1 MSSGTPSLS
10 WMQTFRSYL
19 DKRLL
24 WVFMLGCSSGFPLVL
39 IGSNMSG
46 WLKDAGLTRAAIGY
60 FGSVLAVYAI
70 NFLWAPLIDRVKLPF
85 LHSHLGQ
92 RRSWI
97 FLPQLLMLFMTIGMA
112 WFGPSV
118 SFHKSA
124 EQDQDPTL
132 TITSRKSNWGNESP
146 TVYWKSGIDNN
157 NERVVWQTQNYSH
170 LSFSFHS
177 SDFNEAIVTLIN
189 EAKLNDVDIQP
200 IIVRAK
206 LDNPTDN
213 KWQQV
218 LIPLPEGT
226 QQLTEL
232 RLGFEG
238 LGNIT
243 LSQFALKNSD
253 QSLYK
258 SFPIKN
264 EHEDEE
270 KADGFWAVKSSSGG
284 WLNYTTILT
293 LSIIAFGVAFAS
305 STQDIAIDAFRID
318 TFPKSE
324 ASKLPQASAMAV
336 MGWWTGYSLPGYLAF
351 INADTIGWN
360 GVYYGMA
367 GVVIILMLFTLF
379 VGEPTTQREALQKEA
394 QQRHNKAVGSKVV
407 AWLSVTV
414 LEPFYD
420 FFKRNG
426 VQVAITLLL
435 FVFLFKIGEAFLGRM
450 SIPFYKEIGFSNEQ
464 IGHYSKL
471 IGWGATIFFTLL
483 GSVFNVKF
491 GIVRGL
497 MIGGVAMAASNLMFA
512 WIAQVGPNENLFL
525 ATIIVDNFTTAFSTV
540 AFVSFLTL
548 LTGQAFSATQYALL
562 ASLGNFGRTTL
573 ASFSGELVDFLNDWS
588 TFFILTSLMVIPS
601 LIMLY
606 SLRHFF
612 TDLLEKAKQNH
623 E

>member
-24 WVFMLGCSSGFPLVL
+24 WVFMLGCSSGFPWVL

-60 FGSVLAVYAI
+60 FGSVFAVYAI
-70 NFLWAPLIDRVKLPF
+70 NFLWAPLVDRVKLPV
-85 LHSHLGQ
+85 LHAILGQ

-97 FLPQLLMLFMTIGMA
+97 FFCQSI
-112 WFGPSV
+112 
-118 SFHKSA
+118 
-124 EQDQDPTL
+124 
-132 TITSRKSNWGNESP
+132 
-146 TVYWKSGIDNN
+146 
-157 NERVVWQTQNYSH
+157 
-170 LSFSFHS
+170 
-177 SDFNEAIVTLIN
+177 
-189 EAKLNDVDIQP
+189 
-200 IIVRAK
+200 
-206 LDNPTDN
+206 
-213 KWQQV
+213 V
-218 LIPLPEGT
+218 LIGT
-226 QQLTEL
+226 LFIAGVNPAENLAFTSML
-232 RLGFEG
+232 
-238 LGNIT
+238 
-243 LSQFALKNSD
+243 AL
-253 QSLYK
+253 
-258 SFPIKN
+258 
-264 EHEDEE
+264 
-270 KADGFWAVKSSSGG
+270 A
-284 WLNYTTILT
+284 
-293 LSIIAFGVAFAS
+293 IAIAS
-305 STQDIAIDAFRID
+305 ATQDIAIDAFRID

-336 MGWWTGYSLPGYLAF
+336 IGWWTGYSLPGYLAF
-351 INADTIGWN
+351 INADSIGWN

-367 GVVIILMLFTLF
+367 GVVIVLMLFTLF
-379 VGEPTTQREALQKEA
+379 VGEPNTQREALQEQA
-394 QQRHNKAVGSKVV
+394 QQRHNKVVGSKVV
-407 AWLSVTV
+407 AWFSVTV

-612 TDLLEKAKQNH
+612 TDLLEKAKNNH

>member
-1 MSSGTPSLS
+1 MSSGTPYLS

-24 WVFMLGCSSGFPLVL
+24 WVFMLGCSSGFPWVL

-60 FGSVLAVYAI
+60 FGSVFAVYAI
-70 NFLWAPLIDRVKLPF
+70 NFLWAPLVDRVKLPV
-85 LHSHLGQ
+85 LHAILGQ

-97 FLPQLLMLFMTIGMA
+97 FFCQTI
-112 WFGPSV
+112 
-118 SFHKSA
+118 
-124 EQDQDPTL
+124 
-132 TITSRKSNWGNESP
+132 
-146 TVYWKSGIDNN
+146 
-157 NERVVWQTQNYSH
+157 
-170 LSFSFHS
+170 
-177 SDFNEAIVTLIN
+177 
-189 EAKLNDVDIQP
+189 
-200 IIVRAK
+200 
-206 LDNPTDN
+206 
-213 KWQQV
+213 V
-218 LIPLPEGT
+218 LIGT
-226 QQLTEL
+226 LFIAGVNPAENLAFTSML
-232 RLGFEG
+232 
-238 LGNIT
+238 
-243 LSQFALKNSD
+243 AL
-253 QSLYK
+253 
-258 SFPIKN
+258 
-264 EHEDEE
+264 
-270 KADGFWAVKSSSGG
+270 A
-284 WLNYTTILT
+284 
-293 LSIIAFGVAFAS
+293 IAIAS
-305 STQDIAIDAFRID
+305 ATQDIAIDAFRID

-351 INADTIGWN
+351 INADSIGWN

-367 GVVIILMLFTLF
+367 GVVIVLMLFTLF
-379 VGEPTTQREALQKEA
+379 VGEPNTQREALQEQA
-394 QQRHNKAVGSKVV
+394 QQRHNKVIGSKVV
-407 AWLSVTV
+407 AWFSVTV

-450 SIPFYKEIGFSNEQ
+450 SITFYKEIGFSNEQ

-471 IGWGATIFFTLL
+471 IGWGATIFFTLV

-512 WIAQVGPNENLFL
+512 WIAQAGPSETLFL

-573 ASFSGELVDFLNDWS
+573 ASFSGELVDYLNDWS
-588 TFFILTSLMVIPS
+588 TFFILTALMVIPS

-612 TDLLEKAKQNH
+612 TDLLEKAKNNQ